1 MKIAKVLLLTGIIS
15 FALCSCTKEE
25 VVLTGDYVSPVG
37 SAKVE
42 LTDLS
47 GGKVYGYLEN
57 QNGEEFMAEFFVPDT
72 LIEKLHEFIYSG
84 KEFKANYIAID
95 QAYVEDE
102 SGFFS
107 EEQDMV
113 LAEGNLEV
121 SYFEIME

>member
-57 QNGEEFMAEFFVPDT
+57 QNGEEFMADVSDLSFC
-72 LIEKLHEFIYSG
+72 
-84 KEFKANYIAID
+84 
-95 QAYVEDE
+95 
-102 SGFFS
+102 
-107 EEQDMV
+107 
-113 LAEGNLEV
+113 LEPYADARD
-121 SYFEIME
+121 S